1 MGKETNSFD
10 YRTFASYLLP
20 KNILKFFD
28 VTGIKE
34 EHTNTVDQTGTEIVI
49 LHISL
54 DELDNRE
61 QLGLDLK
68 PNGFTESREV
78 TDFPIRDHK
87 VVLHVRRRRW
97 LDADGHNVVFNNY
110 ELAAAGTGYSKE
122 FADVLKKYMDTFPIT
137 ASSLARYFKV
147 DAGNLSRSYKQY
159 LSGFTKWDQT
169 DHADKWLLLE
179 QNMGTDLSID
189 ETQIGNDV
197 RTILTNK
204 DGHGR
209 KGSLIAIVKGTDSDE
224 VVKVLL
230 QLPEDKR
237 NAVKEVTMDFS
248 DSMYSIV
255 QAAFPNATIV
265 IDCFHIFQRCIEAI
279 EELRLKLKR
288 KETAKRRREEAAYKR
303 KQHQRAK
310 RRAKYRATH
319 PKNYKGEKRGRKPMR
334 LNARFVPERL
344 SNGDTMLDLLTRG
357 KRLLAQS
364 GDKWGTT
371 QKARAALLFKHFPE
385 LQKAYGLVQSLRS
398 IFGTDK
404 DKRGKK
410 DNKPET
416 SREEAS
422 VKLDAWCQKVTEC
435 TLREVKSARDCILE
449 KRDEVLNYF
458 IKGSTNASAESIN
471 AKMKGFR
478 SEIHGIQDLPFF
490 LFRCTK
496 IFG

>member
-1 MGKETNSFD
+1 MGKGTNSFD

-20 KNILKFFD
+20 KDILKFFE
-28 VTGIKE
+28 VTDIEE
-34 EHTNTVDQTGTEIVI
+34 EHTGQLDQTGTEIVI

-303 KQHQRAK
+303 KQHSMPGLCQRGCPTATPCWTCLPEANVFWLSLETNGAQP
-310 RRAKYRATH
+310 RRQEQPCCSSTSLNYRRLMAWYRA
-319 PKNYKGEKRGRKPMR
+319 
-334 LNARFVPERL
+334 
-344 SNGDTMLDLLTRG
+344 
-357 KRLLAQS
+357 
-364 GDKWGTT
+364 
-371 QKARAALLFKHFPE
+371 
-385 LQKAYGLVQSLRS
+385 
-398 IFGTDK
+398 
-404 DKRGKK
+404 
-410 DNKPET
+410 
-416 SREEAS
+416 
-422 VKLDAWCQKVTEC
+422 
-435 TLREVKSARDCILE
+435 
-449 KRDEVLNYF
+449 
-458 IKGSTNASAESIN
+458 
-471 AKMKGFR
+471 
-478 SEIHGIQDLPFF
+478 
-490 LFRCTK
+490 
-496 IFG
+496 